1 MSDLKKCDLLPDWR
15 EVAGE
20 SCLERRREDVD

>member
-1 MSDLKKCDLLPDWR
+1 MSDLKKCDLPADWR

-20 SCLERRREDVD
+20 SCLERRSEDID